1 MILKRKKME
10 PERRAV
16 WDLPPTAAG
25 GRRRE
30 GEDAKNKKEISF
42 PMEKTAKPLSLR
54 PLLQFCKG
62 GTA

>member
-1 MILKRKKME
+1 MSFFVSKRKKME
-10 PERRAV
+10 PEGRA
-16 WDLPPTAAG
+16 
-25 GRRRE
+25 
-30 GEDAKNKKEISF
+30 EDAKNKKEISF

>member
-1 MILKRKKME
+1 MSFLFKRKSME
-10 PERRAV
+10 PERRA
-16 WDLPPTAAG
+16 
-25 GRRRE
+25 
-30 GEDAKNKKEISF
+30 EDAKNKKEISF